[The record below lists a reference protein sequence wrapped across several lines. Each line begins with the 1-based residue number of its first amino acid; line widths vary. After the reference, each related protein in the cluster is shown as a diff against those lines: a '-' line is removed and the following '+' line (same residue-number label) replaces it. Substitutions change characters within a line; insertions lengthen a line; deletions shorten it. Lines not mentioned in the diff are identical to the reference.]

1 MRDLA
6 RFRVN
11 NMAANDGLI
20 RMTKLLE
27 ALGNPE
33 KDFKVFHIAGTN
45 GKGSTACM
53 IASILEKA
61 GYSVGLFTSPHVCD
75 FNERIQIWD
84 GEHKLISTEK
94 YNELE
99 SLVDNNTDIVNLYGE
114 LHYFEKFTAVAYL
127 YFSEMKPDYIILEC
141 GLGGRLDSTNTIE
154 KPLVSVITQIGLD
167 HTAQLGNTIY
177 KIAREKAGIIK
188 DGVPVVS
195 QTCDLNIKRI
205 FADIAKEHGS
215 EFIDANAFRSK
226 YKKFPIGMYG
236 AYQFD
241 NAATAVKA
249 IEAAGI
255 LVSQKEIEEGLA
267 SVSNPGRFEILAN
280 EPFWIVD
287 GAHNLDAIKS
297 VVETIKYFNSK
308 NHIKKYIILLG
319 CMRDKNYASMIRSLC
334 MNLKCDFGTVTI
346 DDERSADS
354 ETLGECFANWGASCV
369 CFDSVD
375 EAIEELAKEDYEA
388 VIALGSIYLAG
399 AIKNKLS
406 KERV

>member
-1 MRDLA
+1 
-6 RFRVN
+6 
-11 NMAANDGLI
+11 MATNDGLI
-20 RMTKLLE
+20 RMTNLLE

-45 GKGSTACM
+45 GKGSTAFM

-61 GYSVGLFTSPHVCD
+61 GYSVGLFTSPHVQE

-84 GEHKLISTEK
+84 GEHKQISTEK
-94 YNELE
+94 YEELE
-99 SLVDNNTDIVNLYGE
+99 KLVNNNTDIVNQYGE
-114 LHYFEKFTAVAYL
+114 LHYFEKFTAIAYL
-127 YFSEMKPDYIILEC
+127 YFAEMKPDYVILEC

-154 KPLVSVITQIGLD
+154 NPLVSVITQIGLD
-167 HTAQLGNTIY
+167 HTEQLGNTIY

-188 DGVPVVS
+188 VGVPVVS
-195 QTCDLNIKRI
+195 QTCDMNIKKI
-205 FADIAKEHGS
+205 FSDIAKEHGS

-226 YKKFPIGMYG
+226 YKKFSIGMYG

-267 SVSNPGRFEILAN
+267 AAINPARFEVIGN
-280 EPFWIVD
+280 EPFWVLD
-287 GAHNLDAIKS
+287 GAHNIDAIKATI
-297 VVETIKYFNSK
+297 ETIKYFNSK
-308 NHIKKYIILLG
+308 NHIKKYIIIFG

-334 MNLKCDFGTVTI
+334 MNLQCDFATVTI
-346 DDERSADS
+346 DDKRSADC
-354 ETLGECFANWGASCV
+354 ETLGECFVNNGVSCT
-369 CFDSVD
+369 CFDSVQ
-375 EAIEELAKEDYEA
+375 EAYNEVKKLDYEE
-388 VIALGSIYLAG
+388 VITLGSIYLAG
-399 AIKNKLS
+399 AMRNIIK

>member
-1 MRDLA
+1 
-6 RFRVN
+6 
-11 NMAANDGLI
+11 MAASDGLI
-20 RMTKLLE
+20 RMNKLLE
-27 ALGNPE
+27 SLGNPE

-45 GKGSTACM
+45 GKGTTAFM

-61 GYSVGLFTSPHVCD
+61 GYSVGLFTSPHLID

-84 GEHKLISTEK
+84 GEHHQISTEK

-99 SLVDNNTDIVNLYGE
+99 AIVNSKTDIVNKYGE
-114 LHYFEKFTAVAYL
+114 LHYFEKFTAIAYL
-127 YFSEMKPDYIILEC
+127 YFAEMKPDYVILEC

-154 KPLVSVITQIGLD
+154 KPLVSIITEIGLD
-167 HTAQLGNTIY
+167 HTEQLGNTIY

-188 DGVPVVS
+188 DDVPVVS
-195 QTCDLNIKRI
+195 QTCDMNIKRI
-205 FADIAKEHGS
+205 FSEIAAEHNS
-215 EFIDANAFRSK
+215 EFIDANAVRSK
-226 YKKFPIGMYG
+226 FKKYKIGMAG

-255 LVSQKEIEEGLA
+255 LVSQKEIENGLA
-267 SVSNPGRFEILAN
+267 LASNPGRFEILAN
-280 EPFWIVD
+280 EPFWIID

-297 VVETIKYFNSK
+297 VIETIKYFNSK
-308 NHIKKYIILLG
+308 NHIKKYIILFG
-319 CMRDKNYASMIRSLC
+319 CMRDKNYANMIRTLC
-334 MNLKCDFGTVTI
+334 MNLKCDFATVSV

-354 ETLGECFANWGASCV
+354 ETLGECFANWGAACV

-375 EAIEELAKEDYEA
+375 EAICELAKEDYEA